1 MEMLPNLYINTHTH
15 QSQQMVEIMAIT
27 NLFAATNSLEIYQN
41 MPQNHYSIGLHPWHI
56 AEKSNNDLHLHIVK
70 KLAKEYKNILA
81 IGETGLDKVIK
92 VDFEL
97 QKEIFY
103 QHIKISEECE
113 KPLIIH
119 CVRSYYEILAIK
131 KQIKPQ
137 QIWIFHGFQA
147 NEQIAMACIKEECYL
162 SLGYA
167 LLKEEPKLMKAVS
180 AIPLE
185 KILLETDTQPDI
197 AKVYAQFAKIRNM
210 TVSDL
215 QKIMMSNFGKVFKN
229 IHF

>member
-1 MEMLPNLYINTHTH
+1 MLPNFYINSHTH
-15 QSQQMVEIMAIT
+15 QLQQAVEIMAIT
-27 NLFAATNSLEIYQN
+27 NLFAVQNSLEIYQN

-56 AEKSNNDLHLHIVK
+56 TEKSTNDLHLNIVK
-70 KLAKEYKNILA
+70 KLAKEYTNILA

-92 VDFEL
+92 VDFES

-119 CVRSYYEILAIK
+119 CVRLYYEILAIK
-131 KQIKPQ
+131 KQIKPK
-137 QIWIFHGFQA
+137 QIWIFHGFHA
-147 NEQIAMACIKEECYL
+147 NEQIANACIKENCYL

-167 LLKEEPKLMKAVS
+167 LLKEEPKFMKAID

-185 KILLETDTQPDI
+185 KILLETDTQADI
-197 AKVYAQFAKIRNM
+197 TKVYAQFAKLRNLDLA
-210 TVSDL
+210 DL
-215 QKIMMSNFGKVFKN
+215 QKIVKGNFERIFKEQ
-229 IHF
+229 I